1 MKTENYLKI
10 QEKIDEAADR
20 FDHYGFSYEVKNYDI
35 GHIHVWDLDGNR
47 FQFWAGTGKILGH
60 NAVGI
65 EALIELLING
75 KRFDD
80 SGKD

>member
-1 MKTENYLKI
+1 MKTGNYLKI

-35 GHIHVWDLDGNR
+35 GHIHVGDLDGNR
-47 FQFWAGTGKILGH
+47 FQFWAETGKILGN

-65 EALIELLING
+65 DALIELLING
-75 KRFDD
+75 KRPDD